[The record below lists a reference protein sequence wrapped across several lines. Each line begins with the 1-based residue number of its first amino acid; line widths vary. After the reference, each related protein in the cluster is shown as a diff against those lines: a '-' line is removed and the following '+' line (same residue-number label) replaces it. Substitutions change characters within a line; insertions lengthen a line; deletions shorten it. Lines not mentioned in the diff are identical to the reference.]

1 MTATLLG
8 NNLFIV
14 WIILYNTPTNQF
26 KNINM
31 NQFKDAW
38 NFYLNHWQYFA
49 LLAAPILAVEVVT
62 AQLITPLGS
71 DAILENPEDLAE
83 FAASNGIYVLILLL
97 LGIIAGVSFIGGL
110 IAAFDSKISGYSL
123 DPMAALFIGFKKFF
137 PIFGAYIL
145 CVIAVFFGLLLLILP
160 GIYVGARLALFP
172 SFMMMENKGV
182 FDSLKFSWEATDEHG
197 GTLFGLTLLF
207 IVIMLIPSSI
217 FTSMLDPGFTQI
229 MILGIFEYVIVIPW
243 SYMYFSLYQSQ
254 KNL

>member
-8 NNLFIV
+8 NNLFMV

-83 FAASNGIYVLILLL
+83 FAASNGIYVLILLF
-97 LGIIAGVSFIGGL
+97 LGIIAGVSFVGGL

>member
-8 NNLFIV
+8 NNLFMV